1 MQALTGAPDTPLYNT
16 AAVVQRTGVPATTI
30 RAWERRYGY
39 PMPRRDTSGQRLY
52 SERDIQAIRWLSDQ
66 TAQGVAISRAVAMLR
81 GGYAAPAPAGAAA
94 PQAPRS
100 FAAVRSDILRAL
112 LALEL
117 NRAEAVL
124 AEAFALYPVEDV
136 CLHVFEP
143 LLIEVGDR
151 WHAGE
156 LSIAEEHYITAFIR
170 ARLFALLD
178 AYQRRGA
185 PGPLVLLACA
195 PQEWHE
201 MGILLVAVFLA
212 RRGVAVRYLGPN
224 LPLEA
229 LARLVEQHH
238 PAVVALSAQS
248 PETARKLAEAAR
260 LFTEGTSPHP
270 RLVFGGQAF
279 NNDPA
284 LRDATE
290 GTYVG
295 PTATPAADA
304 IASMVERSNGASR
317 ARGQQGAERRRR
329 PAGQSAGAGGRPPTR

>member
-1 MQALTGAPDTPLYNT
+1 MQGLSSASDTPLYNT
-16 AAVVQRTGVPATTI
+16 AAVVQRTGVPAATI

-39 PMPRRDTSGQRLY
+39 PKPRRDTGGQRLY
-52 SERDIQAIRWLSDQ
+52 SERDIQSIRWLSDQ

-81 GGYAAPAPAGAAA
+81 GGHAAPGQSSAAA
-94 PQAPRS
+94 TQAPRS
-100 FAAVRSDILRAL
+100 FASLRSDVLQAL

-117 NRAEAVL
+117 DRAEALL
-124 AEAFALYPVEDV
+124 AEAFGLYSVEDV
-136 CLHVFEP
+136 CLQLFEP

-178 AYQRRGA
+178 AYQRAGA
-185 PGPLVLLACA
+185 GGPLVLLACA
-195 PQEWHE
+195 PDELHE
-201 MGILLVAVFLA
+201 MGILLVSVFLA
-212 RRGVAVRYLGPN
+212 RRGAAVRYLGPN

-238 PAVVALSAQS
+238 PAVVVLSAQS
-248 PETARKLAEAAR
+248 RETARKLDAAER
-260 LFTEGTSPHP
+260 LLAHGSTPHP

-279 NNDPA
+279 NTDPA
-284 LRDATE
+284 LREATE

-304 IASMVERSNGASR
+304 IASMLERSNGASR
-317 ARGQQGAERRRR
+317 RRAPRPAPERSAATRR
-329 PAGQSAGAGGRPPTR
+329 PRRSARSRTPD